1 MDDDLVA
8 AFSANL
14 LSKSYVDQGA
24 QSLRAHDKVFAQV
37 ARESTDARQRI
48 ERRGD

>member
-24 QSLRAHDKVFAQV
+24 QSLRAHDKVFARLL
-37 ARESTDARQRI
+37 AN
-48 ERRGD
+48 RRMLGRGLNDVGD